1 MHLFQFHEQLASEQ
15 TAIAIVIVIVILFSE
30 VEILRKLSFL
40 FQFQLN
46 RSIQ

>member
-15 TAIAIVIVIVILFSE
+15 TAIVIAIVILFLE

-40 FQFQLN
+40 FQFQLK